1 MRAEQ
6 IADPII
12 IERIYRRYF
21 HARLQRYIYSIYLLT
36 NIMSAYSHEKEFHNT
51 KH

>member
-21 HARLQRYIYSIYLLT
+21 HTRLQRYIYLIHLLT
-36 NIMSAYSHEKEFHNT
+36 ITKSAYSHEKEFHKT